1 MRKGC
6 VKVLSRRMHEGSGR
20 YGKRCFPALRR
31 RNFRCPKP
39 FLGELSSVG
48 SERLPYKQRVGG
60 STPSAPTSRQSRWL
74 FCRPCAAYIFPLSP
88 QGKVF
93 CRELSSVGSER
104 LPYKQRVGG
113 STPSAPTP
121 KTVRKGRSFFAC
133 SSPLCFP
140 FFSSSSF
147 PFFCGLSGPL
157 LLPRGAALR
166 GLLPENDRHPVGK
179 RSAGSSGCRQ
189 SGYRAPTA
197 RRSVGFAYSI
207 RTSEM
212 PTVFSACGVMRIRR
226 ASHTT
231 GAAGCTTLKR
241 SPAVW

>member
-1 MRKGC
+1 M
-6 VKVLSRRMHEGSGR
+6 S
-20 YGKRCFPALRR
+20 ALRR
-31 RNFRCPKP
+31 IHILP
-39 FLGELSSVG
+39 FPRKGKFFQGSLAQLVQSVCLTSRG
-48 SERLPYKQRVGG
+48 SGVRLPQLPHRR
-60 STPSAPTSRQSRWL
+60 PS
-74 FCRPCAAYIFPLSP
+74 
-88 QGKVF
+88 
-93 CRELSSVGSER
+93 E
-104 LPYKQRVGG
+104 
-113 STPSAPTP
+113 
-121 KTVRKGRSFFAC
+121 KGRSFFAC

-147 PFFCGLSGPL
+147 PFFCGLSEPL
-157 LLPRGAALR
+157 LLPRGAAFR

-189 SGYRAPTA
+189 PGYRAPTA